1 MIETTNFET
10 NYSYAFEEPFQI
22 DELGTSNSD
31 SKRSTY
37 TTSKQI
43 NILSRDQE
51 FILEATISLNDP
63 QLQKKKTYLDKFVS
77 TFDKLKIPQPIK
89 KQSLPSTNTNTYNL
103 TKILNKKKKSKPV
116 TNTML

>member
-1 MIETTNFET
+1 LKLPEVLMIH
-10 NYSYAFEEPFQI
+10 NY
-22 DELGTSNSD
+22 
-31 SKRSTY
+31 K
-37 TTSKQI
+37 KK
-43 NILSRDQE
+43 
-51 FILEATISLNDP
+51 
-63 QLQKKKTYLDKFVS
+63 KKKTYLDKFVS

>member
-1 MIETTNFET
+1 LIETTNFET
-10 NYSYAFEEPFQI
+10 NYSYAFKEPFQI

-43 NILSRDQE
+43 NVLSRDQE

-77 TFDKLKIPQPIK
+77 TFDKLKIPQPI
-89 KQSLPSTNTNTYNL
+89 PSTNTNTYNL

>member
-43 NILSRDQE
+43 NVLSRDQE
-51 FILEATISLNDP
+51 FILEATRSLNDP
-63 QLQKKKTYLDKFVS
+63 QLQKKK
-77 TFDKLKIPQPIK
+77 
-89 KQSLPSTNTNTYNL
+89 
-103 TKILNKKKKSKPV
+103 KKKPI
-116 TNTML
+116 

>member
-1 MIETTNFET
+1 MSYLEIKNLFLKLPEVLMIH
-10 NYSYAFEEPFQI
+10 NY
-22 DELGTSNSD
+22 
-31 SKRSTY
+31 K
-37 TTSKQI
+37 
-43 NILSRDQE
+43 
-51 FILEATISLNDP
+51 
-63 QLQKKKTYLDKFVS
+63 KKKTYLDKFVS